1 MYGLLGLGALL
12 NHFQHLAIIL
22 PPYKSRRE
30 FVTWFMSRTHF
41 ITASVGNN
49 VTFSILPPWR
59 PMENRRYRFI
69 HSCTEWPS
77 LPDGNGLRCPLNM
90 CGHRSRSGCLP
101 VLGRNRDLSG
111 QSRNL
116 VTVRLKSHGEV
127 IWDITRRRLVPSYRR
142 FVTDWFDFLT
152 LKMGAIGI
160 PETSVSNNVCCVTS
174 QKCEGFI
181 CTAADAWI
189 TLNRLV

>member
-1 MYGLLGLGALL
+1 MWRFPFFRHEGLWRIGGTDSLIHALC
-12 NHFQHLAIIL
+12 
-22 PPYKSRRE
+22 
-30 FVTWFMSRTHF
+30 WD
-41 ITASVGNN
+41 
-49 VTFSILPPWR
+49 
-59 PMENRRYRFI
+59 
-69 HSCTEWPS
+69 EWPS

-90 CGHRSRSGCLP
+90 RLCGHQSRCGCLP
-101 VLGRNRDLSG
+101 VPGRNHDFSG

-127 IWDITRRRLVPSYRR
+127 FWDITRRRLVPTYRR
-142 FVTDWFDFLT
+142 FGTDWFDSLT

-160 PETSVSNNVCCVTS
+160 PETSVSNSVRCATS
-174 QKCEGFI
+174 QKNEGFI